1 MRVIFCCDIDPRTK
15 IGDGTKFPHHAMGI
29 VIHREAII
37 GNNCIIEQNVTI
49 GGRSGLSVLPKIG
62 DNVLIGCGA
71 AILGN
76 VTVGDNSQIGAGA
89 VVVKDVPADVVGV
102 PARVIKKVT
111 LKR

>member
-49 GGRSGLSVLPKIG
+49 GGRSGLSVLPKMIIFASQNRKTNCY
-62 DNVLIGCGA
+62 DNHYDRKTREQYPGA
-71 AILGN
+71 DRQHRI
-76 VTVGDNSQIGAGA
+76 SPSC
-89 VVVKDVPADVVGV
+89 PADHG
-102 PARVIKKVT
+102 R
-111 LKR
+111 